1 MKTFNYI
8 RTIALLI
15 GLCVTSPLWAAVM
28 SPDKLVEKSIQEVMG
43 IIKQDEAIK
52 SGDKNRIYGLVNDKI
67 LPHFNFN
74 RMTKLAMGKNWKK
87 ATPEQQDEL
96 VNAFRTL
103 LVRTYSNAL
112 SNYQDEVVKVTPIKN
127 LGSNTDST
135 VKTTVIQGNS
145 KAPVPINYS
154 MQKTDGNWK
163 IYDVTVSG
171 VSLVTN
177 YRGSF
182 NSKIRKQGVEG
193 LINALNKKNK
203 SLQNK

>member
-1 MKTFNYI
+1 
-8 RTIALLI
+8 
-15 GLCVTSPLWAAVM
+15 M